1 MQDIYPDDD
10 ELARVEAAWDDWG
23 YEGAVDQLAEDLSE
37 AHSDAILDDIDV
49 YLRDLRIDKERFDIM
64 LRQNTPH
71 NITPN
76 NCYFDQPD
84 SAEIL
89 RAYPEMTE

>member
-1 MQDIYPDDD
+1 MQDIYPDDE

-23 YEGAVDQLAEDLSE
+23 YDGAVDQLSEDLSE
-37 AHSDAILDDIDV
+37 AHSDAILDDIGV
-49 YLRDLRIDKERFDIM
+49 YLQDLRIEKERFDLM

-71 NITPN
+71 NLSQN
-76 NCYFDQPD
+76 EVSFDPPD

-89 RAYPEMTE
+89 RAYPEMTS